1 MATFDANIVRA
12 CAIELKEKVFDL
24 YLELLPMV
32 TTLNGWTLNGLDPAL
47 PGPFAVKVQ
56 IDAYKALMLDR
67 LKLEPWMSDI
77 QKAAFDDTLTYPPAP
92 VLFDGGAGIFDGGG
106 APEEPLP

>member
-1 MATFDANIVRA
+1 MATYDANIVRA

-32 TTLNGWTLNGLDPAL
+32 TTLNSWTLNGLDPAL

-56 IDAYKALMLDR
+56 LDTYKALTLDR
-67 LKLEPWMSDI
+67 LKLEPWVSDL
-77 QKAAFDDTLTYPPAP
+77 QKALVDDTLTYPSPPIVGGLLA
-92 VLFDGGAGIFDGGG
+92 FDEISF
-106 APEEPLP
+106 EHINF